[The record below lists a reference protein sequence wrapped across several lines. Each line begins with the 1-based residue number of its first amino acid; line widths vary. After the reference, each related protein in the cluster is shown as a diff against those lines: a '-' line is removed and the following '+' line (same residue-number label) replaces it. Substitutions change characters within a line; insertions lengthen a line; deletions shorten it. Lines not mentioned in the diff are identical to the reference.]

1 MNKVIGMVFVGSKP
15 GGEEEILETVML
27 APWEL
32 KLDHKTAHDLL
43 TDRMV
48 KSWNSDEQFHA
59 RRGYED
65 FGMRTVVVQ

>member
-1 MNKVIGMVFVGSKP
+1 MNKVIGMVFVGTKP
-15 GGEEEILETVML
+15 GGEEEILETEML

-32 KLDHKTAHDLL
+32 ELDHMAANDLL
-43 TDRMV
+43 TDRIC
-48 KSWNSDEQFHA
+48 KSWNNNEQFHA